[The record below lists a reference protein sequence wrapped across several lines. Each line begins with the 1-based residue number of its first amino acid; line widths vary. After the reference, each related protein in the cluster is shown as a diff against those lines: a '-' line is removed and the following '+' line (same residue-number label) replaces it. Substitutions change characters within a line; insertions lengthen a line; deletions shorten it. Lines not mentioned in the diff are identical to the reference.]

1 MLLGGMGGSVRLM
14 ILQYQHD
21 YKKEVRE
28 SQSQCRDRLNEAVV
42 ITEAVIMG
50 QWSFLSDLL
59 DKVQSHSTVVG
70 KVWMSVLF
78 LFRIFIL
85 AAGVDKIWGDE
96 QANMNC
102 NTKSPGCKN
111 ACYDRTFPMS
121 HTRFW
126 VLQILIV
133 STPTL
138 IYLGHVL
145 LVIRSENKLRRR
157 LEKKLG
163 KNGMIK
169 APKYSNEQGKVQLKG
184 VLLVSYLMQLMFK
197 ILLEVAFIVGQYY
210 LYGFILMPNKI
221 SYPDYPCPAPVDCF
235 ISRPTEKTIFIV
247 FMLAM
252 AILSVILNIVEML
265 HLIVSKMREKKRRSS
280 ERRLTGKS
288 RTFAF
293 RLSSFF
299 TTTRSGTFSRT
310 DRITADAA
318 PIRLSISRSIFP
330 SLVNKTPRYLN
341 SSTWRQDLST
351 HPERA
356 RHPFPV
362 ENQNHGLR
370 FGGADSHPSRFT
382 LGCKPLQ
389 YMLKVLV

>member
-1 MLLGGMGGSVRLM
+1 MG
-14 ILQYQHD
+14 
-21 YKKEVRE
+21 E
-28 SQSQCRDRLNEAVV
+28 
-42 ITEAVIMG
+42 
-50 QWSFLSDLL
+50 WSFLSDLL

-96 QANMNC
+96 HTNMNC

-111 ACYDRTFPMS
+111 ACYDRSFPMS

-145 LVIRSENKLRRR
+145 LVIRRENKLRRR

-169 APKYSNEQGKVQLKG
+169 APKYSNEHGKVQLKG
-184 VLLVSYLMQLMFK
+184 ILLVSYMMQLLFR
-197 ILLEVAFIVGQYY
+197 ILLEGAFIVGQYY
-210 LYGFILMPNKI
+210 LYGFILMPSKI
-221 SYPDYPCPAPVDCF
+221 SFPDYPCPAPVDCY

-252 AILSVILNIVEML
+252 SVLSVILNFVEML
-265 HLIVSKMREKKRRSS
+265 HLMISKMMEKKRRSS
-280 ERRLTGKS
+280 GSTPTDMYCLNKS
-288 RTFAF
+288 
-293 RLSSFF
+293 
-299 TTTRSGTFSRT
+299 
-310 DRITADAA
+310 
-318 PIRLSISRSIFP
+318 
-330 SLVNKTPRYLN
+330 NHN
-341 SSTWRQDLST
+341 SSDRVT
-351 HPERA
+351 P
-356 RHPFPV
+356 
-362 ENQNHGLR
+362 
-370 FGGADSHPSRFT
+370 
-382 LGCKPLQ
+382 C
-389 YMLKVLV
+389 